1 MVCGRYIYIYITI
14 VTIVFMGIIS
24 WFINIKQ
31 LTSLGGPCRILK
43 RIVSPLISTNPLAQG
58 TQEGPEQWQARGTS
72 GAVSD
77 VIIKRMCFL
86 LEGYVFFVFLFFDFF
101 FLLIV
106 FLFSSVAFVALGFL
120 LWIVFSCWLLLIL
133 ASWLFCFLAL
143 CCNQCADKEY
153 NIS

>member
-1 MVCGRYIYIYITI
+1 MVCGRYIYITI

-86 LEGYVFFVFLFFDFF
+86 LEGYVFFRFLTFFSVDCFF
-101 FLLIV
+101 CFPVWLLW
-106 FLFSSVAFVALGFL
+106 LWDSWL

-153 NIS
+153 NIN

>member
-1 MVCGRYIYIYITI
+1 
-14 VTIVFMGIIS
+14 MGIIS

-86 LEGYVFFVFLFFDFF
+86 LEGYVFFVFFFDFF
-101 FLLIV
+101 
-106 FLFSSVAFVALGFL
+106 SVDCFFCFPVWL
-120 LWIVFSCWLLLIL
+120 LWLL
-133 ASWLFCFLAL
+133 
-143 CCNQCADKEY
+143 
-153 NIS
+153 